1 MVKVTETPEKLNAAK
16 RNIKLEGILVDQ
28 LKFVDDTG
36 DITQQVLNEIPKE
49 VKQISFTIRIEIPST
64 DDAEE

>member
-64 DDAEE
+64 DDVE